1 MGLTRGAAQAGQKGG
16 RAGEAAR
23 THGRG
28 VSEGGFTWAIPYT
41 PMFSLLRTCQRV
53 VKWLATRAMN
63 LKRRCLNLGDVEI

>member
-28 VSEGGFTWAIPYT
+28 VSEGGFTWVKPYK
-41 PMFSLLRTCQRV
+41 PLFSQIHVRQRV
-53 VKWLATRAMN
+53 V
-63 LKRRCLNLGDVEI
+63 

>member
-53 VKWLATRAMN
+53 V
-63 LKRRCLNLGDVEI
+63 

>member
-1 MGLTRGAAQAGQKGG
+1 MGLTRGAAQAGQKCG

-41 PMFSLLRTCQRV
+41 PMFSLLRVCQRV
-53 VKWLATRAMN
+53 V
-63 LKRRCLNLGDVEI
+63 